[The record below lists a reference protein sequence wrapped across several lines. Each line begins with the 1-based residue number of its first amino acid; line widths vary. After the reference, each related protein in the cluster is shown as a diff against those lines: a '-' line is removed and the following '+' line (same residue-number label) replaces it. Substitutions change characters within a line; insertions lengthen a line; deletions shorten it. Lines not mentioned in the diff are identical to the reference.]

1 VRVITYFSLYSVNDQ
16 CQGFT
21 ILTDGRGLQ
30 GGLPLRHHNRDTD
43 RTLLR
48 RRVRT
53 VLVPRCAHGRHQAD
67 PDGRVRCP
75 RVQHGRHV
83 RRRGILCRH
92 EWVRYNL
99 YILTI
104 ITYIYIHTL
113 EASPR
118 VLPALHSA
126 TSIRRRKYL
135 RDVKYK
141 SVCEEGV
148 ISQCETFHVSVCTC
162 ESLH

>member
-1 VRVITYFSLYSVNDQ
+1 MTPSSHTDLYLTSLRYFRRRIEVAECSAGKTRGDASKVRVITYFSLYSDNDQ
-16 CQGFT
+16 CEGFT

-92 EWVRYNL
+92 EWGRYNL

-104 ITYIYIHTL
+104 ITYMY
-113 EASPR
+113 
-118 VLPALHSA
+118 
-126 TSIRRRKYL
+126 
-135 RDVKYK
+135 
-141 SVCEEGV
+141 
-148 ISQCETFHVSVCTC
+148 
-162 ESLH
+162 